1 MIEESSTK
9 QLQSDWDL
17 VRTENCPIPIPIWFD
32 SSAYEGFHV
41 SWEFDS
47 CKKIHELVAS
57 TVICFRTISSQDYS
71 IDDKSAGCGSHFCN
85 FMVLGFYFRMVI

>member
-17 VRTENCPIPIPIWFD
+17 VRKENCPIPIPIWFD
-32 SSAYEGFHV
+32 SSAYEGFNV

-47 CKKIHELVAS
+47 CKKIHEL
-57 TVICFRTISSQDYS
+57 
-71 IDDKSAGCGSHFCN
+71 
-85 FMVLGFYFRMVI
+85 